1 MVVNIE
7 NLIKALSINNDQAK
21 TDALSHMVL
30 EAIASDKDN
39 IIMTDLMIEMLQ
51 RNSLLNRQ
59 LENKILEVE
68 RLSVTDQLTGAFNR
82 RKFIKVLENEM
93 DRMIRY
99 DRSFSLIMFDIDHF
113 KNVNDTYG
121 HDVGDFV
128 LRDISKNAMERLRV
142 SDTFARWGGEEF
154 MVLAPE
160 TTLEDGIQLAEILR
174 ASIEEY
180 NFSPVPKVTSS
191 FGVVCSSEEAL
202 ESIDDL
208 TKAVDEALYFAKR
221 TGRNKV
227 VSYKD
232 IKNQLSDSEEE
243 SKENDDNNKNNE

>member
-7 NLIKALSINNDQAK
+7 NLIKALSIKGDQSK

-51 RNSLLNRQ
+51 RNALLNRQ

-82 RKFIKVLENEM
+82 RKFINVLENEM
-93 DRMIRY
+93 DRMVRY
-99 DRSFSLIMFDIDHF
+99 DRVFSLIMFDIDHF

-128 LRDISKNAMERLRV
+128 LRDISKNSMDRLRV

-154 MVLAPE
+154 MILAPE
-160 TTLEDGIQLAEILR
+160 TNLEDGIKLAEILR
-174 ASIEEY
+174 KSIEEY
-180 NFSPVPKVTSS
+180 NFSPVPRITSS
-191 FGVVCSSEEAL
+191 FGIVCSSEEAL

-208 TKAVDEALYFAKR
+208 TKAVDEALYYAKR
-221 TGRNKV
+221 SGRNKV
-227 VSYKD
+227 VSYND
-232 IKNQLSDSEEE
+232 IKSEIETDS
-243 SKENDDNNKNNE
+243 NNEHSEDVTTEHN